1 MRFSA
6 LRKVTFIRLR
16 ICVMKLEEII
26 ATGRAHCD
34 EGFTIGILGLV
45 FAALGVISGAMNIIL
60 VTESIS
66 VAAFNSYLS
75 SSCSCL
81 DVLDSGR
88 IAKGI

>member
-1 MRFSA
+1 
-6 LRKVTFIRLR
+6 
-16 ICVMKLEEII
+16 MKLEEII

-34 EGFTIGILGLV
+34 EGFAIGILGLV
-45 FAALGVISGAMNIIL
+45 CVTLGFISGAMSIIL

-81 DVLDSGR
+81 AVLDSGC